1 MTIKCKGKFLGG
13 VYTRVNTIRIVIASK
28 MVYVKAFFNLI
39 LFSTVGSWIT
49 YYMYFLDGRIQW
61 LV

>member
-13 VYTRVNTIRIVIASK
+13 VYIGVNTIHIVIASK

-61 LV
+61 LI